1 MDYHFRIY
9 YLVKDYAVLRKIKE
23 KFSTTI
29 SVNYESYITTDKVG
43 ADLLFETE
51 KRGFI
56 KIRSYGR
63 NNKEIIWESI
73 QESS

>member
-9 YLVKDYAVLRKIKE
+9 YLTKDVDIIRKIKE
-23 KFSTTI
+23 KFSTTVT
-29 SVNYESYITTDKVG
+29 VNYESHIATDKGG

-56 KIRSYGR
+56 RIRSY
-63 NNKEIIWESI
+63 EII
-73 QESS
+73 

>member
-43 ADLLFETE
+43 VDLLFETE

-56 KIRSYGR
+56 KIRSYGSK
-63 NNKEIIWESI
+63 N
-73 QESS
+73 QESVRKH

>member
-9 YLVKDYAVLRKIKE
+9 YLVKDYVVLRKIKE

-43 ADLLFETE
+43 VDLLFETE

-56 KIRSYGR
+56 KIRSYR
-63 NNKEIIWESI
+63 SKN
-73 QESS
+73 QESK

>member
-9 YLVKDYAVLRKIKE
+9 YLTKDIDIIRKIKE

-29 SVNYESYITTDKVG
+29 TVNYESYITTDRVG
-43 ADLLFETE
+43 ADLLIETE

-56 KIRSYGR
+56 KIRSYGSK
-63 NNKEIIWESI
+63 N
-73 QESS
+73 QESVRKH

>member
-9 YLVKDYAVLRKIKE
+9 YLTKDIDIIRKIKE

-29 SVNYESYITTDKVG
+29 TVNYESYITTDRVG
-43 ADLLFETE
+43 ADLLIETE

-56 KIRSYGR
+56 KIRSYGSK
-63 NNKEIIWESI
+63 N
-73 QESS
+73 QESVRKY

>member
-9 YLVKDYAVLRKIKE
+9 YLTKDIDIIRKIKE

-29 SVNYESYITTDKVG
+29 TVNYESYITTDRVG
-43 ADLLFETE
+43 ADLLIETE

-56 KIRSYGR
+56 KIRSYG
-63 NNKEIIWESI
+63 NKN
-73 QESS
+73 QESVRKH

>member
-43 ADLLFETE
+43 ADLLIETE

-56 KIRSYGR
+56 KIRSYGSK
-63 NNKEIIWESI
+63 N
-73 QESS
+73 QESVRKH

>member
-9 YLVKDYAVLRKIKE
+9 YLTKDVDIIRKIKE
-23 KFSTTI
+23 KFSTTVT
-29 SVNYESYITTDKVG
+29 VNYESYIITDRAG

-56 KIRSYGR
+56 KIRSYGSK
-63 NNKEIIWESI
+63 N
-73 QESS
+73 QESK